1 MNTDIAAAFGHNL
14 LLVRRRVGF
23 SQEELAS
30 LASLHRTEIGLLEH
44 GRRRA
49 RVDTLVK
56 LGGALGVDPGVL
68 LDGISWYVAG
78 RRPGGFDVQGP
89 GERIRGVGR

>member
-1 MNTDIAAAFGHNL
+1 MNPDVGAALGRNL
-14 LLVRRRVGF
+14 LLVRRRAGL
-23 SQEELAS
+23 SQDELAS

-44 GRRRA
+44 GRRLA

-68 LDGISWYVAG
+68 LDGIAWRVAG
-78 RRPGGFDVQGP
+78 KRPGGFDVQGP
-89 GERIRGVGR
+89 GERIRAVGR